1 MRSGGHPRNAKMS
14 KLTGH
19 LASSNYRKRGNASY
33 IVVVVVVIVV
43 VVVVVVVVVIYFKR
57 IVQ

>member
-1 MRSGGHPRNAKMS
+1 MEMVQAEKVKVN
-14 KLTGH
+14 LTK
-19 LASSNYRKRGNASY
+19 AIESSETADFVHSF
-33 IVVVVVVIVV
+33 